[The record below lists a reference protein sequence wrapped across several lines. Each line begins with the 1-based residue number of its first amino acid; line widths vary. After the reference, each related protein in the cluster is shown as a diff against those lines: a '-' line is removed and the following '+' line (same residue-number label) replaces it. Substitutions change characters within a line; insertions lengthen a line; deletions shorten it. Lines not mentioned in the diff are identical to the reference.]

1 MYGYLIL
8 DINVGKNNFTKMI
21 DIFNDL
27 GLIYTLFAI
36 LMCIILYILYLNN
49 DK

>member
-21 DIFNDL
+21 ETFSDL
-27 GLIYTLFAI
+27 GLVYALFAI
-36 LMCIILYILYLNN
+36 IICLIIYILYLNN
-49 DK
+49 GK